1 MALAIQIFVP
11 LVLGLAALGDLRRR
25 IRCDQGDFF
34 DDDLPGGDGFGETYD
49 DKCAGH
55 EHGSFHDD
63 STILCTR
70 RRDALYGR
78 SMLIGVLAYCECLV
92 VDWLN
97 Y

>member
-1 MALAIQIFVP
+1 MTRQPSGNQLFPP
-11 LVLGLAALGDLRRR
+11 LETEGVQEEVLYG
-25 IRCDQGDFF
+25 GDFF